1 MVQIIFL
8 AKITINDYCKKLKKK
23 LITGAISK
31 FTGHIFFFNFKQKKS
46 PCLRCFMPEIP
57 NLNGVDCQSEGI
69 LGTIGGIVG
78 TIIANE
84 ILKEILNFKN
94 SDNWKNFNN

>member
-1 MVQIIFL
+1 
-8 AKITINDYCKKLKKK
+8 
-23 LITGAISK
+23 
-31 FTGHIFFFNFKQKKS
+31 
-46 PCLRCFMPEIP
+46 MPEIP

>member
-1 MVQIIFL
+1 
-8 AKITINDYCKKLKKK
+8 
-23 LITGAISK
+23 
-31 FTGHIFFFNFKQKKS
+31 
-46 PCLRCFMPEIP
+46 MPEIP
-57 NLNGVDCQSEGI
+57 NFNEADCQSEGI

-94 SDNWKNFNN
+94 STIGKILIINSESLNFKFVKLNKNKLCKTNCIYQRNNV

>member
-1 MVQIIFL
+1 
-8 AKITINDYCKKLKKK
+8 
-23 LITGAISK
+23 
-31 FTGHIFFFNFKQKKS
+31 
-46 PCLRCFMPEIP
+46 MPEIP
-57 NLNGVDCQSEGI
+57 NLNGENCQSEGI

-94 SDNWKNFNN
+94 SEIGKILIINSERLNFKFVKLNKNKLCKTNCIYQRDNV